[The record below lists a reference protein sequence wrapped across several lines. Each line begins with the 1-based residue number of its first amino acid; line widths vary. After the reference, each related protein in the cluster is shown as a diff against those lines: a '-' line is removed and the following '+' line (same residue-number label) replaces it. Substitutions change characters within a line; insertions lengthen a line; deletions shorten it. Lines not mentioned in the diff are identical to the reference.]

1 MAARSCA
8 LASQGARL
16 GLALDSRSGT
26 GGRAVRFAV
35 HAAAI
40 SVLTVVLAL
49 ATLAFGWWV
58 VFVAGMVWAAVVRR
72 TDRPLRAVAGAAPA
86 AWIGVLLLTG
96 SGGPVGQLADLFGAV
111 LPLPR
116 MLLYIPTMAT
126 AGALAMGG
134 ALLMSVLRSGEE
146 WTGEERRKPL
156 VQESGDR

>member
-1 MAARSCA
+1 MRFP
-8 LASQGARL
+8 
-16 GLALDSRSGT
+16 
-26 GGRAVRFAV
+26 GR
-35 HAAAI
+35 AAAI
-40 SVLTVVLAL
+40 SVLTVVFAL
-49 ATLAFGWWV
+49 ATLAFGWWI
-58 VFVAGMVWAAVVRR
+58 VFAVGTVWAAVVRR

-86 AWIGVLLLTG
+86 AWIGILLLTG

-116 MLLYIPTMAT
+116 ILLYIPTMVT

-134 ALLMSVLRSGEE
+134 ALLMGALRSGEE